1 MLTLRRI
8 LLATAAVLSLS
19 AYAETVHNV
28 FHLEVT
34 GNNFLHNKVILDLN
48 DHTTAGSIALD
59 TVVPLS
65 TTKGGLVNI
74 DFTAAY
80 TAGTDSVFIGAGPVY
95 RVVTSHDAFYGIYG
109 FINYNTVNSDIKT
122 TTLNIGTEVSNGL
135 FAANLNIYA
144 PIDTDPQN
152 YNGVAYQ
159 VMQGTSLSL
168 ERKFPL
174 SYTTSVS
181 LTSTISQFYDQNV
194 ATPISSSKIGLALV
208 NIDGRTK
215 RFEIEAE
222 LGNDSEA
229 RIGGRVSI
237 ALIRGS
243 PYILSPLNR
252 ALLSAPTRLNTA
264 VWGLYTGPP
273 LA

>member
-1 MLTLRRI
+1 MLTLRRL

-34 GNNFLHNKVILDLN
+34 GNNFLYNKEILDLN
-48 DHTTAGSIALD
+48 EHDVAGTIALD

-80 TAGTDSVFIGAGPVY
+80 TSGTDSVFIGAGPIY
-95 RVVTSHDAFYGIYG
+95 RVVTSHDSFYGMYG
-109 FINYNTVNSDIKT
+109 FLSYNTVNSDIKT
-122 TTLNIGTEVSNGL
+122 TTLNIGTEVNNSL
-135 FAANLNIYA
+135 FSANLNIYA
-144 PIDTDPQN
+144 PVDNDQQN
-152 YNGVAYQ
+152 YNGVDYQ
-159 VMQGTSLSL
+159 PMQGTSLSL

-174 SYTTSVS
+174 SYTTMITLS
-181 LTSTISQFYDQNV
+181 STISQFYNKDV
-194 ATPISSSKIGLALV
+194 ATPISSSKIGLAVV

-222 LGNDSEA
+222 LGNDSEVRA
-229 RIGGRVSI
+229 GGRISV

-252 ALLSAPTRLNTA
+252 ALISSPTRLKTA
-264 VWGLYTGPP
+264 VWGLYTPDS
-273 LA
+273 